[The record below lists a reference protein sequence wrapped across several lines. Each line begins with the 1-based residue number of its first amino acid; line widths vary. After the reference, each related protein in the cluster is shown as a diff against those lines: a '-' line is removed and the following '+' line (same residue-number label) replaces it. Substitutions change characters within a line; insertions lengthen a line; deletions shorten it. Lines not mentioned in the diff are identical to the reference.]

1 MNKMGIECRSSHE
14 LVKKKPWQHTEK
26 IKVATELYV
35 AAGCADFISEL
46 SAGIA
51 AEVRRSY
58 S

>member
-1 MNKMGIECRSSHE
+1 MGIECRSSHE